1 MEIKTQDL
9 GNTIKVVLRRKCS
22 VFYAYMVEKDKK
34 QLRIVK
40 RATKR
45 NITVDLWT

>member
-1 MEIKTQDL
+1 MH
-9 GNTIKVVLRRKCS
+9 
-22 VFYAYMVEKDKK
+22 MVEKDKD
-34 QLRIVK
+34 QQFRIVK